1 MSDATSQDPNQE
13 NRRRHERVAATMP
26 CILVAADGAEQSFD
40 LVDLSE
46 SGVRMRCARAIS
58 AMTRIHVA
66 MVLPGGRVGRDDDV
80 RLDTAGVVVWS
91 HPVGD
96 EQFDT
101 GVFFPELGDHERG
114 LLQAYV
120 LSAAEQ

>member
-1 MSDATSQDPNQE
+1 MSDATSQDPNHE
-13 NRRRHERVAATMP
+13 NRRRHKRVEAAMP
-26 CILVAADGAEQSFD
+26 CVLVGDDGGEESFD

-46 SGVRMRCARAIS
+46 SGVRMRCGHAMS

-66 MVLPGGRVGRDDDV
+66 MVLPGDRVGRDEDV

-91 HPVGD
+91 HPLAD

-101 GVFFPELGDHERG
+101 GVFFPELDDQKRG
-114 LLQAYV
+114 MLQAYV